1 MSSAHFTPTP
11 ATLAFFNDLAL
22 IGRLSPTSS
31 DLAGVSEVIR
41 RGFAENFANE
51 SAGDIAPWQQL
62 SPRTI
67 IERINQG
74 YPGDHPILVRSG
86 AYRASFVEANA
97 PGHVEDVSITASG
110 FTLEV
115 GSSDDRADILE
126 YGLGNI
132 PERPVTI
139 LSSAFENEIGLA
151 FEEVLSRL
159 LFG

>member
-1 MSSAHFTPTP
+1 MNAHFTPTQS
-11 ATLAFFNDLAL
+11 TLALYSDLAL
-22 IGRLSPTSS
+22 VGRLSPTNS
-31 DLAGVSEVIR
+31 DMAAVSEVIR
-41 RGFAENFANE
+41 RGIAENFANE
-51 SAGDIAPWQQL
+51 SAGDVAPWQQL
-62 SPRTI
+62 SPRTV

-86 AYRASFVEANA
+86 GYRDSFTNPSA
-97 PGHVEDVSITASG
+97 PGHVEDISVTASG
-110 FTLEV
+110 FLIEV

-139 LSSAFENEIGLA
+139 LSSVFEDEIGVAFES
-151 FEEVLSRL
+151 VLSRL